1 MGEGISEFSFESIPM
16 PDCTLPHLTAADSLA
31 VTEHVLLCILKVFLS
46 LSLHCRGILCEK
58 KHGSHSS
65 GFFLLALISINYDIL
80 IG

>member
-46 LSLHCRGILCEK
+46 LYSIAVAYCVK
-58 KHGSHSS
+58 KTWQPLFR
-65 GFFLLALISINYDIL
+65 FFPPCIN
-80 IG
+80 